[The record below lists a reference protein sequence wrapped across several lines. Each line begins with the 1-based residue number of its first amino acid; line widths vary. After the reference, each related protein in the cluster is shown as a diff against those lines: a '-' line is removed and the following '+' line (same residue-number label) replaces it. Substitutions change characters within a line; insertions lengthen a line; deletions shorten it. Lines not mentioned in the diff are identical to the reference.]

1 MHSIDIKNQGGG
13 VARTHSAEQQQQ
25 QHASSY
31 PQLARTMCL
40 QDLISAYNS
49 TRLLQKRS
57 ASMNEATF
65 YLSPDKRDSRSSS
78 PCFTLSPALRERK
91 SLLKMKASDSSKNL
105 AGLEDKDKDKEKDR
119 DRDKDGNDSSY
130 FKLARSM
137 SYRQRKKSFVAKE
150 NSRGIAVSEIVLYLP
165 LSELTRVRDSGE
177 ENQKRDERI
186 RQELLQNVLRNYDMN
201 NALNCERLKVNQIE
215 IENQSCEMAF
225 NDDASQ
231 DCPRNDE
238 NKFVESDFL
247 NRKIMKNS
255 DNSNLLTRAA
265 EALSR

>member
-1 MHSIDIKNQGGG
+1 
-13 VARTHSAEQQQQ
+13 
-25 QHASSY
+25 
-31 PQLARTMCL
+31 
-40 QDLISAYNS
+40 
-49 TRLLQKRS
+49 
-57 ASMNEATF
+57 
-65 YLSPDKRDSRSSS
+65 
-78 PCFTLSPALRERK
+78 
-91 SLLKMKASDSSKNL
+91 
-105 AGLEDKDKDKEKDR
+105 
-119 DRDKDGNDSSY
+119 
-130 FKLARSM
+130 M

-177 ENQKRDERI
+177 ENQKREEKI

-201 NALNCERLKVNQIE
+201 NALNRERQKVNQIE

-225 NDDASQ
+225 NDASQ

-238 NKFVESDFL
+238 KKFIESDFL
-247 NRKIMKNS
+247 NRKIIKNS

>member
-13 VARTHSAEQQQQ
+13 VARTHSAGQQQQQ

-31 PQLARTMCL
+31 PQLARTMCI

-91 SLLKMKASDSSKNL
+91 SSSLLKMKASDSSKNL
-105 AGLEDKDKDKEKDR
+105 AGLEDKDKDKDR
-119 DRDKDGNDSSY
+119 EKDGNDSSY

-177 ENQKRDERI
+177 ESQKRDERI

-201 NALNCERLKVNQIE
+201 NALNCERKKMNQIE

-225 NDDASQ
+225 NDNASQ

-238 NKFVESDFL
+238 KKFMESDFL
-247 NRKIMKNS
+247 NRKIIKNS

>member
-1 MHSIDIKNQGGG
+1 M
-13 VARTHSAEQQQQ
+13 RTHSAGQQQL
-25 QHASSY
+25 ASSY
-31 PQLARTMCL
+31 SQHALARTVCI
-40 QDLISAYNS
+40 QDLITAYNS

-78 PCFTLSPALRERK
+78 PCFALSPALRERK

-105 AGLEDKDKDKEKDR
+105 AGLDDKDKEKDRDR

-177 ENQKRDERI
+177 ENQKREEKI
-186 RQELLQNVLRNYDMN
+186 RQELLQDVLRNYDMN
-201 NALNCERLKVNQIE
+201 NALNRERQKVNQID

-225 NDDASQ
+225 NDASQ

-238 NKFVESDFL
+238 KKFIESDFL
-247 NRKIMKNS
+247 NRKIIKNS

>member
-1 MHSIDIKNQGGG
+1 
-13 VARTHSAEQQQQ
+13 
-25 QHASSY
+25 
-31 PQLARTMCL
+31 
-40 QDLISAYNS
+40 
-49 TRLLQKRS
+49 
-57 ASMNEATF
+57 
-65 YLSPDKRDSRSSS
+65 
-78 PCFTLSPALRERK
+78 
-91 SLLKMKASDSSKNL
+91 MKASDSSKNL
-105 AGLEDKDKDKEKDR
+105 AGLDDKDKEKDKEKDRDR

-177 ENQKRDERI
+177 ENQKREEKI
-186 RQELLQNVLRNYDMN
+186 RQELLQDVLRNYDMN
-201 NALNCERLKVNQIE
+201 NALNRERQKVNQID

-225 NDDASQ
+225 NDASQ

-238 NKFVESDFL
+238 KKFIESDFL
-247 NRKIMKNS
+247 NRKIIKNS

-265 EALSR
+265 EALSRWDTHTYAHIALFINQPTCTCTYPPSVFRHDNKFDMVLFYRA